1 MRWVPA
7 TARHIVRDSPTPAL
21 SPRWAERESAGNV
34 PGLLPHTDVHALVDA
49 GIPRRDEQGRITF
62 PFNEVSPVPAAA
74 LVAGGDGVMLRIR
87 LRPGASR
94 NAVLGRSVLANGDEV
109 VTAAVSAPPE
119 DGKANASL
127 IQLLAKIWRQPKT
140 GVTIIGGAT
149 ARNKLLHIA
158 GPPAALM
165 VKLGTW
171 LDTLPVV

>member
-1 MRWVPA
+1 V
-7 TARHIVRDSPTPAL
+7 
-21 SPRWAERESAGNV
+21 N
-34 PGLLPHTDVHALVDA
+34 
-49 GIPRRDEQGRITF
+49 
-62 PFNEVSPVPAAA
+62 PVPAAA
-74 LVAGGDGVMLRIR
+74 LVAGVDGVTLRIR

-119 DGKANASL
+119 DGKANAAL
-127 IQLLAKIWRQPKT
+127 IHLLAKIWRQPKT

-165 VKLGTW
+165 TKLGTW
-171 LDTLPVV
+171 LQTLPGV